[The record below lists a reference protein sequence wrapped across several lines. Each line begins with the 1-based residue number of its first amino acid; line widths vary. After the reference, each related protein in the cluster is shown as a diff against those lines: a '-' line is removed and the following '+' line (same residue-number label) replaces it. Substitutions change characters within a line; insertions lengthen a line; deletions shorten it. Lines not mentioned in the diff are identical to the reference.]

1 MQFNI
6 GDKVL
11 FKTNKLK
18 GRILEIKSP
27 YKVIVVSTDG
37 FELEVNIK
45 ELVRI
50 ERQTD
55 KASSYGNFFS
65 SKDSKLK
72 SEKLEKRKKTKT
84 KTKTK
89 LKIDLHIE
97 LLKSNFEYMHNS
109 EIIRIQLD
117 ECHRRVQQALN
128 SKVTQ
133 LEIVHGIGEGVLRA
147 EVHSILRSYQLR
159 FYISKDGGSTEVFL

>member
-72 SEKLEKRKKTKT
+72 SERLEKRKKT